1 MGGLPQPLHTA
12 FFIGLFK
19 QRMNKKH
26 TSNNPKTPHNTY
38 KFNNGRRSYQQ
49 CLVLG
54 RQKNPSNQEHIAYP
68 KTPSRR
74 NEQTL
79 SEYLMHVHTIEIG
92 TAIEPPSN
100 LHG

>member
-38 KFNNGRRSYQQ
+38 KSNNGRRSYQQ

-54 RQKNPSNQEHIAYP
+54 RQKNPSNQEHI
-68 KTPSRR
+68 SRR

-79 SEYLMHVHTIEIG
+79 SEYLMHVHAIEIG

-100 LHG
+100 LRG